1 MKQASL
7 SFLAVFLCTA
17 APVAGQTIAIGERA
31 PELKVQRWLEDEP
44 PAEAP
49 MTYIEFFHSS
59 NRISLSSVE
68 RLKELSAQSGAELRI
83 VILAHE
89 PESKVAP
96 LLRPYLSPQIGV
108 GLDPAG
114 KLFAAYGVDYV
125 PFGVLLGPRKRVRWM
140 GNTLQLTPEIIEQF
154 K

>member
-1 MKQASL
+1 ML
-7 SFLAVFLCTA
+7 SFLTLFLCTA
-17 APVAGQTIAIGERA
+17 SPVCGQTIALGERA
-31 PELKVQRWLEDEP
+31 PELRVQQWLEDEC

-59 NRISLSSVE
+59 NKVSLSSVG
-68 RLKELSAQSGAELRI
+68 RLKELSAQLGAELRI

-89 PESKVAP
+89 PESKIAP
-96 LLRPYLSPQIGV
+96 LLGPYLSPQIGV
-108 GLDPAG
+108 GLDPSG